1 MRTRKLPAAV
11 ASYLTAANE
20 QDIEAVAACFDQ
32 DAVVRD
38 EGMSRRGI
46 AAVRQWAREVSEKY
60 RPAVEVIDV
69 TDTDSGTIVTA
80 RVAGAFPGSPVD
92 LRYAFTLHQGKI
104 VRLEIS

>member
-1 MRTRKLPAAV
+1 MRTRKLPAAI

-46 AAVRQWAREVSEKY
+46 AAVREWAQEVSEKY

-80 RVAGAFPGSPVD
+80 RVAGDFPGSPVD